1 MNDGTLMVEI
11 PRAGGERMRA
21 NVFLKTWKRI
31 MNGEEDSLWYYAMS
45 TIRMAKEGIPT
56 ER

>member
-31 MNGEEDSLWYYAMS
+31 MNGEEDSLWYYAVS
-45 TIRMAKEGIPT
+45 TIRVAKEGVPT
-56 ER
+56 